1 MCIPCRYYLVFYC
14 EFNKKKTY
22 FCSTCVINTMS
33 FHRPV
38 VDIGF
43 SDKTLEVQS
52 LDLESESPAR
62 GIVRGTLT
70 VIGHEL
76 GSKLICLDSVANPK

>member
-1 MCIPCRYYLVFYC
+1 
-14 EFNKKKTY
+14 
-22 FCSTCVINTMS
+22 MS

-62 GIVRGTLT
+62 GIVRGPLT

>member
-1 MCIPCRYYLVFYC
+1 
-14 EFNKKKTY
+14 
-22 FCSTCVINTMS
+22 MS

-76 GSKLICLDSVANPK
+76 GSKLMCLDSVANPK

>member
-1 MCIPCRYYLVFYC
+1 
-14 EFNKKKTY
+14 
-22 FCSTCVINTMS
+22 MS
-33 FHRPV
+33 YPRPV
-38 VDIGF
+38 VDVGY

-52 LDLESESPAR
+52 LDLEPSANTG

-76 GSKLICLDSVANPK
+76 GPKLICLDSVANPK

>member
-1 MCIPCRYYLVFYC
+1 
-14 EFNKKKTY
+14 
-22 FCSTCVINTMS
+22 MS

-62 GIVRGTLT
+62 GIVRGILT